1 MKRLIYCLATL
12 FLLLS
17 SGCGKSKAKEIIVC
31 GEDQA
36 LIINVDESED
46 HHIDVLWSWKASEYL
61 DSQVPVEYK
70 EYMKSLDECKP
81 VDNGSKILLTSSSGG
96 VLLLDRESKKTLFYA
111 RVPMAHSAD
120 LLPNGRIVVALS
132 TSVEGNSLELYDIQK
147 PEQVLFKD
155 SLYSGHGAVWQESN
169 ETLYALGFDELRAY
183 SLKDWE
189 TSSPSLHL
197 EKVWKTPIER
207 GHDLIAVTDNELIFT
222 GHNGVYWFDIAKESF
237 TPFEPLADRENI
249 KSVNYNKETGYMV
262 YTQAEINFWTHH
274 IYMENPKKVLTI
286 EDIDLYKVRTFK

>member
-1 MKRLIYCLATL
+1 M
-12 FLLLS
+12 
-17 SGCGKSKAKEIIVC
+17 
-31 GEDQA
+31 
-36 LIINVDESED
+36 
-46 HHIDVLWSWKASEYL
+46 
-61 DSQVPVEYK
+61 
-70 EYMKSLDECKP
+70 
-81 VDNGSKILLTSSSGG
+81 
-96 VLLLDRESKKTLFYA
+96 
-111 RVPMAHSAD
+111 
-120 LLPNGRIVVALS
+120 
-132 TSVEGNSLELYDIQK
+132 
-147 PEQVLFKD
+147 
-155 SLYSGHGAVWQESN
+155 
-169 ETLYALGFDELRAY
+169 YALGFDELRAY